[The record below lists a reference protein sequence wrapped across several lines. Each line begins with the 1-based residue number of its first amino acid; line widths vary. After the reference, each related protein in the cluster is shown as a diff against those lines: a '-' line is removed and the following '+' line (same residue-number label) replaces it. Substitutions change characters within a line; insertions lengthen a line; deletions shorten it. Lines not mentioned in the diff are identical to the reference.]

1 MLQVHRARTPCSDR
15 ERRDGDQLQEQRD
28 QARIE
33 ECLRV
38 YREEAAG
45 RLILAML
52 GRHHGPAE

>member
-1 MLQVHRARTPCSDR
+1 MLQAHRARTLRSDR
-15 ERRDGDQLQEQRD
+15 ERRDDDQLQEQRD
-28 QARIE
+28 QSRIE

-52 GRHHGPAE
+52 GRRHGPAE